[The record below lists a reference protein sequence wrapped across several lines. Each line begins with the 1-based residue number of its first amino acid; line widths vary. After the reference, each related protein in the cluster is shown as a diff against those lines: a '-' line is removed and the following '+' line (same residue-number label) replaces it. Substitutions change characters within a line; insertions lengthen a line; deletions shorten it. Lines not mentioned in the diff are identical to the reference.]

1 MLLILLLF
9 EEIRMASLPA
19 QTFFTPEEY
28 ITQERKALHKSEYL
42 NGQIFAMSG
51 ASRAHSLITSNISNR
66 LYNQL
71 MESDCEVHSSDMRVQ
86 ASPAAYFYPDVV
98 VACSEPRFADDVF
111 DTLLNPIVI
120 VEVLSP
126 STAVMTEARN
136 LNTISNG
143 HHYKTT
149 SLSHRTDAALNIIG
163 GKGNSGNIPNFEHL
177 KMSWRAPQSD
187 ARYPCTTSIDALRL
201 LSKTAA

>member
-1 MLLILLLF
+1 
-9 EEIRMASLPA
+9 MASLPA
-19 QTFFTPEEY
+19 RTLFTPEEY

-51 ASRAHSLITSNISNR
+51 ASRVHSLITSNISNR

-86 ASPAAYFYPDVV
+86 PSPIAYFYPDVV
-98 VACSEPRFADDVF
+98 VACGEPRFEDDVS

-126 STAVMTEARN
+126 STAAYDRGEKFA
-136 LNTISNG
+136 
-143 HHYKTT
+143 HYRQLT
-149 SLSHRTDAALNIIG
+149 SLQDYILVSQHRLCVEHYRRQGRQWEHTEFHAPEDVLSLISIGCKISLEDIYTRVTIVDQEENI
-163 GKGNSGNIPNFEHL
+163 HD
-177 KMSWRAPQSD
+177 R
-187 ARYPCTTSIDALRL
+187 
-201 LSKTAA
+201 

>member
-1 MLLILLLF
+1 
-9 EEIRMASLPA
+9 MASLPA
-19 QTFFTPEEY
+19 QTLFTAEEY

-86 ASPAAYFYPDVV
+86 PSPIAYFYPDIV
-98 VACSEPRFADDVF
+98 VAYGEPRFEDDVY

-126 STAVMTEARN
+126 STAAYARGEKFSHYRQLRSLQDYILVSQHKFCVEHHWRQGRRWEHTEFRVPEDV
-136 LNTISNG
+136 LP
-143 HHYKTT
+143 
-149 SLSHRTDAALNIIG
+149 L
-163 GKGNSGNIPNFEHL
+163 
-177 KMSWRAPQSD
+177 
-187 ARYPCTTSIDALRL
+187 TSIGCKISLHDIYRRVNIAN
-201 LSKTAA
+201 

>member
-1 MLLILLLF
+1 
-9 EEIRMASLPA
+9 MASLPA
-19 QTFFTPEEY
+19 RTLFTAEEY

-71 MESDCEVHSSDMRVQ
+71 VASDCEVHSSDMRVQ
-86 ASPAAYFYPDVV
+86 PSPIAYFYPDVV
-98 VACSEPRFADDVF
+98 VAYGEPRFGDDVY

-126 STAVMTEARN
+126 STAAYDRGEKF
-136 LNTISNG
+136 S
-143 HHYKTT
+143 HYKQLI
-149 SLSHRTDAALNIIG
+149 SLQDYILVSQHKVCVEHHWRQDQHWELTEFCAPEDVMSLISIG
-163 GKGNSGNIPNFEHL
+163 CEIPLHDIYRRVAVAE
-177 KMSWRAPQSD
+177 
-187 ARYPCTTSIDALRL
+187 
-201 LSKTAA
+201 

>member
-1 MLLILLLF
+1 
-9 EEIRMASLPA
+9 MASLQA
-19 QTFFTPEEY
+19 QTLFTPEAY

-86 ASPAAYFYPDVV
+86 PSPIAYFYPDVL
-98 VACSEPRFADDVF
+98 VACGEPRFADDIF
-111 DTLLNPIVI
+111 DTLLNPVVI

-126 STAVMTEARN
+126 STAAYDEARN
-136 LNTISNG
+136 LNTISNL
-143 HHYKTT
+143 HHCKTT
-149 SLSHRTDAALNIIG
+149 SLSHRTDSALNIIG
-163 GKGNSGNIPNFEHL
+163 DKINTGNAQNFVPP
-177 KMSWRAPQSD
+177 KM
-187 ARYPCTTSIDALRL
+187 
-201 LSKTAA
+201 